1 MVQPKK
7 EEEDKDNRE
16 NKDVDFYHCK
26 SKRWIVKNNKDVF
39 NKRKETLQEET
50 FENFMC
56 PFCLKEQ
63 LNKSFTTFEN
73 I

>member
-1 MVQPKK
+1 LSTDSIPGCCYFFQLLKIEKWFSQKK

-39 NKRKETLQEET
+39 NKRKETL
-50 FENFMC
+50 
-56 PFCLKEQ
+56 
-63 LNKSFTTFEN
+63 
-73 I
+73 

>member
-1 MVQPKK
+1 MVWPKK

-39 NKRKETLQEET
+39 NKRKETL
-50 FENFMC
+50 
-56 PFCLKEQ
+56 
-63 LNKSFTTFEN
+63 
-73 I
+73 